1 MTAGFLSETL
11 QTVKQLSFWWGRKYW
26 RWRGGG
32 EEPVNLKFYTQEKYI
47 SKVKVFCQIHKKNVA
62 SKPTLQEN
70 VKGHLSNRKKE
81 KNPD

>member
-1 MTAGFLSETL
+1 MTAGFLSETP
-11 QTVKQLSFWWGRKYW
+11 QTEKQIASGGKRTGVWG
-26 RWRGGG
+26 G
-32 EEPVNLKFYTQEKYI
+32 EPVNLKFYTQGKYI
-47 SKVKVFCQIHKKNVA
+47 SKVKVFCQIHKKNVT

>member
-11 QTVKQLSFWWGRKYW
+11 QTVKQIVS
-26 RWRGGG
+26 GGKKNTG
-32 EEPVNLKFYTQEKYI
+32 GKKEPVNLKFYTQGKYI
-47 SKVKVFCQIHKKNVA
+47 SKVKVFCQIHKKNVT

-81 KNPD
+81 KNPN